1 MVSICLLTIDRYWIT
16 RYTIEN
22 LLQNSKGVELELL
35 VLDNGSEDKRIIE
48 YLSTLINQKRYS
60 NLLTVGIIEEKWNI
74 GVAKGF
80 NKLFKE
86 CKGDHICLV
95 GNDILVNENWLSDL
109 VYYNKSVLKSG
120 LTSIYCLLDKGQL
133 TAKLSNDDN
142 LINVW
147 QNQNNLVYGITLF
160 NRDIFKEIGCF
171 DESLGLYGCEDSQ
184 FAWRLTMLGYQNYYV
199 PGQSSIHIGND
210 IDENSEYRKQKN
222 DNLKIAER
230 KLLQSIEQMKIT
242 KKYYIDNV

>member
-1 MVSICLLTIDRYWIT
+1 MVSVCLLTIDRYWIT

-35 VLDNGSEDKRIIE
+35 VLDNGSKDKRMVE
-48 YLSTLINQKRYS
+48 YLSGVIKQKKYS
-60 NLLTVGIIEEKWNI
+60 NLITVGIIEEKENV

-86 CKGDHICLV
+86 CKGDYICLV

-109 VYYNKSVLKSG
+109 VYYNKSIIKSG

-133 TAKLSNDDN
+133 TSKLSNEDN
-142 LINVW
+142 LMNVW
-147 QNQNNLVYGITLF
+147 QNENNLVYGITLF
-160 NRDIFKEIGCF
+160 NKDIFQEIGYF

-184 FAWRLTMLGYQNYYV
+184 FAWRLTMLGYHNYYV

-210 IDENSEYRKQKN
+210 VNENSEYRKQKN
-222 DNLKIAER
+222 VNLKIAETR
-230 KLLQSIEQMKIT
+230 LIESIEKMKKT
-242 KKYYIDNV
+242 KKYYISNV